1 MAREAPKPGGKMR
14 VSLRGEITS
23 YSRRGIFDAGG
34 AFAPLKHK
42 KSTCQGKQSMVPE
55 ASLCPLT
62 AQPAGAIDFVM
73 IENHSFNASLKEY
86 GTPRGPL
93 IA

>member
-1 MAREAPKPGGKMR
+1 MDQEAPKPGGKMR
-14 VSLRGEITS
+14 VSLRGKITN

-55 ASLCPLT
+55 ASLRPLT
-62 AQPAGAIDFVM
+62 AQPAGAMDF
-73 IENHSFNASLKEY
+73 
-86 GTPRGPL
+86 
-93 IA
+93 